1 MPNENDPQTPPA
13 PTTFEQALARLEQIV
28 GKLEDGRVD
37 LGDSLAAYEE
47 GVRLL
52 RQCHGLLERAERRIE
67 QLSGLDAEGKPVTEP
82 FDDRAT
88 ISLDTAGPNR
98 SKRRSAKKPEATT
111 DDKQPPSSAG
121 PDIDE
126 PGSLF

>member
-1 MPNENDPQTPPA
+1 MPNEIDPQSLPA
-13 PTTFEQALARLEQIV
+13 PATFEQALARLEQIV

-52 RQCHGLLERAERRIE
+52 RQCHDLLERAERRIE
-67 QLSGLDAEGKPVTEP
+67 QLSGLDAEGRPVTEA

-88 ISLDTAGPNR
+88 ISLGDAAPTR
-98 SKRRSAKKPEATT
+98 SKRRSAKKPE
-111 DDKQPPSSAG
+111 SSAG
-121 PDIDE
+121 EKPAPTTAGSDIDE